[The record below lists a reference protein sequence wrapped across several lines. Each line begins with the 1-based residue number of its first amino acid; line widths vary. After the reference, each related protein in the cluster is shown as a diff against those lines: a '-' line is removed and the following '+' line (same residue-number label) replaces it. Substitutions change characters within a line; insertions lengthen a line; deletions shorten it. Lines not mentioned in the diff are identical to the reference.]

1 MKYFSTHFRALAL
14 RQWTIA
20 RNVRFIALNGG
31 QFTLSTQLIILNY
44 PMQHSPVILIKWRY
58 QVGLFKLRINKH
70 DWPVKYTTTVQRD
83 LDVQSP
89 IRHGPQQVILM
100 FQSDSSGLEKKASQP
115 FTLRSDKDNFSSQYQ
130 YNLKQTSDKNKRKYQ
145 SGDDKLIQYQILQNL

>member
-1 MKYFSTHFRALAL
+1 MKYFSSHFRALAL
-14 RQWTIA
+14 RQWLWRKAID
-20 RNVRFIALNGG
+20 RNVSFIALNGG
-31 QFTLSTQLIILNY
+31 QFTLSTQLIVLNY
-44 PMQHSPVILIKWRY
+44 PTQHSPVILIKWRY

-100 FQSDSSGLEKKASQP
+100 FQSDSSGLGKKVNL
-115 FTLRSDKDNFSSQYQ
+115 TL
-130 YNLKQTSDKNKRKYQ
+130 
-145 SGDDKLIQYQILQNL
+145 